1 MRRLAR
7 SNGKATA
14 CCSPTR
20 PVPDTAPKLVEA
32 PDGSLVCLSWLNHD
46 ADGHFVGQLSD
57 PMDVDVGPDGPRV
70 IGR

>member
-1 MRRLAR
+1 MGKPRRAARRRGRYLVRRKLA
-7 SNGKATA
+7 
-14 CCSPTR
+14 
-20 PVPDTAPKLVEA
+20 EA
-32 PDGSLVCLSWLNHD
+32 QDGSLACLSWLNHD